1 MSNSDNTMAA
11 TEAKS
16 YVGQFAARK
25 NELPG
30 AGLPWLAELRD
41 AGLQGFTSRGFPT
54 RRDES
59 WKYTSLRPLA
69 RIPFAPAGRVE
80 IDEVPVSVLP
90 AESRPYRVVIAN
102 GRFSPE
108 QSDVGGVPP
117 GVRLGSLS
125 ELLRREPDLLK
136 PWLGSTGQADDAPM
150 LALNTAFMSDGMV
163 LMLEEGVTLDRPVEL
178 VYVGTAGGEAAV
190 AHPRSLVVAR
200 TGSTAT
206 VVEHHVGQG
215 EGTYLSNGVTE
226 LFVEDGARLHHY
238 KLQEEGAET
247 YHLHANRVRV
257 GAAAHYD
264 NFVVSLGGRLA
275 RNQIDVEIRGERAE
289 VRLNGAYIA
298 RGRQHLDHTSRID
311 HLAPNSVS
319 RQVYKGVLDDRARGV
334 FQGHIVVAREA
345 QKTDGHQLNRAL
357 LLSDGAEIDSKPMLE
372 IYADDVKC
380 SHGATAGDLEKDA
393 LFYLR
398 ARGIPEAEARGL
410 LVAAFVGEVIDDLA
424 VAEVREAFRARVE
437 RRLFAQPGENAR

>member
-1 MSNSDNTMAA
+1 MNESDTTMTA
-11 TEAKS
+11 TEAQPF
-16 YVGQFAARK
+16 VGQFAARK
-25 NELPG
+25 DELPG

-41 AGLQGFTSRGFPT
+41 SALQGFASRGFPT
-54 RRDES
+54 RSDES

-69 RIPFAPAGRVE
+69 RIPFAPARRIE
-80 IDEVPVSVLP
+80 IEETPTSLLP
-90 AESRPYRVVIAN
+90 AESRPYRIVIAN
-102 GRFSPE
+102 GRFNSE
-108 QSDVGGVPP
+108 QSDVDGVPA
-117 GVRLGSLS
+117 GARLGSLS
-125 ELLRREPDLLK
+125 DLIRSEPDLLK

-163 LMLEEGVTLDRPVEL
+163 LMLEEGVTLDRPIEL

-190 AHPRSLVVAR
+190 AHPRSLIVAR
-200 TGSTAT
+200 KGSTAT
-206 VVEHHVGQG
+206 VLERHVGQG
-215 EGTYLSNGVTE
+215 EGTYLSNGATE
-226 LFVEDGARLHHY
+226 IFVEDGARLHHY

-257 GAAAHYD
+257 GAAALYD

-275 RNQIDVEIRGERAE
+275 RNQIDVEIRGERTE

-298 RGRQHLDHTSRID
+298 RGRQHLDHTSRTD

-380 SHGATAGDLEKDA
+380 SHGATTGDLEKAA

-398 ARGIPEAEARGL
+398 ARGIPEPEARAL
-410 LVAAFVGEVIDDLA
+410 LVAAFLGEVIDDLA
-424 VAEVREAFRARVE
+424 VVEVREAFRARVE
-437 RRLFAQPGENAR
+437 ARLFPQPGEHA